1 MALARKRSLI
11 SLSKDRSV
19 SPTEMLVMVK
29 HRARGDTAQGRAP
42 FQFNSLSARLSGL
55 IRRTLDSGASHP

>member
-29 HRARGDTAQGRAP
+29 HRARGDTAQGRA
-42 FQFNSLSARLSGL
+42 FSIQFAISALVRPHS
-55 IRRTLDSGASHP
+55 ANA